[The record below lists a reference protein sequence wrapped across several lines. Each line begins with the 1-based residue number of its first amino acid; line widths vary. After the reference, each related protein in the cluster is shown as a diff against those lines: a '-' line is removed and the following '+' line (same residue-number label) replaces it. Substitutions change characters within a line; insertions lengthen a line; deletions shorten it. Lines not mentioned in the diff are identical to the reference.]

1 MRRICDGNSV
11 SGRSNVPKQSAN
23 PIDKYV
29 GRRVRM
35 RRMMLDM
42 SQQKLGE
49 GGLPRSSIEAGVML
63 VERREW
69 VIAVELG
76 PTGVAGSSPK
86 VQRKAPAFA
95 RWHQQDDARVSIPE
109 SVRGS
114 G

>member
-1 MRRICDGNSV
+1 
-11 SGRSNVPKQSAN
+11 
-23 PIDKYV
+23 
-29 GRRVRM
+29 M